1 MKSLEHMHIAIIM
14 DGNGRW
20 AEKKSRPR
28 KFGHREGLKAL
39 EKVAKA
45 ANDLGIKYLTVF
57 AFSTENWQRPKSEV
71 NFLFQLLRSTV
82 RDEFDK
88 LQQEEDIKIK
98 VIGRID
104 ELEEDIQ
111 SDIKRIEEVS
121 KDNNGLQLTIAVNY
135 GGRAEIVDALN
146 KALDS
151 DIKAFN
157 EDDFK
162 KLLYA
167 PELNDVDLLIRTAN
181 ERRLSNFLLWQIS
194 YAEMYFTSTLWPDF
208 DKIDLE
214 KAIEEYNSRKR
225 KFGKLPGEELN

>member
-1 MKSLEHMHIAIIM
+1 MKSLKHIAIIM

-20 AEKKSRPR
+20 AKKRNRPR
-28 KFGHREGLKAL
+28 KFGHKEGLKAL
-39 EKVAKA
+39 EKTARA
-45 ANDLGIKYLTVF
+45 ANELGIKYLTVF
-57 AFSTENWQRPKSEV
+57 AFSTENWQRPRNEV
-71 NFLFQLLRSTV
+71 DFLFQLLRSTV
-82 RDEFDK
+82 RNEFNK

-104 ELEEDIQ
+104 ELEDDIQ

-121 KDNNGLQLTIAVNY
+121 KNNNGLQLNIAVNY

-146 KALDS
+146 EA
-151 DIKAFN
+151 IKTGRKNFT

-162 KLLYA
+162 DFFYA

-181 ERRLSNFLLWQIS
+181 EKRISNFLLWQIS
-194 YAEMYFTSTLWPDF
+194 YAELYFSSTLWPDF
-208 DKIDLE
+208 DKIELE

-225 KFGKLPGEELN
+225 KFGSLPEEELN

>member
-39 EKVAKA
+39 ERVAKA
-45 ANDLGIKYLTVF
+45 ANELGIKYLTVF